1 MKKPE
6 RELVGREIKR
16 VKQSV
21 KPAKVKNTSTSG
33 FRILGRTLFIA
44 GPLALVVLV
53 VATFFTP
60 MLAIEQIKV
69 SGNDRIQASKVMG
82 ALEELVG
89 KPLTTV
95 SQDSVADLLADFAL
109 IETFTLQ
116 AEPPHTLTVK
126 IRERQPIVILV
137 RGGKN
142 YLYDAAGVRIDVA
155 GAKDKY
161 PFFRFTADPLKDK
174 KYKTAMEVLLSLP
187 VGTYKK
193 VFSIQVSDQLTTD
206 LILRKTDTRVIWGN
220 AKQGLLKAEV
230 LNSLIK
236 TGVKPGVTIDVSS
249 PKAPVVTHQNY

>member
-21 KPAKVKNTSTSG
+21 KPAKVKNSSTSG

-69 SGNDRIQASKVMG
+69 SGNDRIQASK
-82 ALEELVG
+82 
-89 KPLTTV
+89 V

>member
-1 MKKPE
+1 LKRPE
-6 RELVGREIKR
+6 RELVGRELKR
-16 VKQSV
+16 VKNSV
-21 KPAKVKNTSTSG
+21 KPAKAKRAKTSG
-33 FRILGRTLFIA
+33 FQVLGRTLFIA
-44 GPLALVVLV
+44 GPIALVLLV

-60 MLAIEQIKV
+60 LLAIEQIKV
-69 SGNDRIQASKVMG
+69 SGHDRIKASKVMG

-95 SQDSVADLLADFAL
+95 SQDNVAELLADFAL

-155 GAKDKY
+155 NSKDKY
-161 PFFRFTADPLKDK
+161 PYFRFTADPLKDK
-174 KYKTAMEVLLSLP
+174 KYRTAMEVLLSLP
-187 VGTYKK
+187 VNTYKQ

-206 LILRKTDTRVIWGN
+206 LILRKSDTRVIWGN

-230 LNSLIK
+230 LNSLIE

-249 PKAPVVTHQNY
+249 PKAPVVTYPNY

>member
-16 VKQSV
+16 VKNST
-21 KPAKVKNTSTSG
+21 KPVRAKRAKSSG
-33 FRILGRTLFIA
+33 FRILGQVLFVA
-44 GPLALVVLV
+44 GPIALILLV

-60 MLAIEQIKV
+60 MLAVEQIKV
-69 SGNDRIQASKVMG
+69 SGHERIKASKVMG

-89 KPLTTV
+89 KPLTTI
-95 SQDSVADLLADFAL
+95 SQDSVAELLSDFPL

-142 YLYDAAGVRIDVA
+142 YLYDAAGVKIDEA
-155 GAKDKY
+155 TAKDKY
-161 PFFRFTADPLKDK
+161 PYFRFTADPLKDK
-174 KYKTAMEVLLSLP
+174 KYKTAMDVLLSLP
-187 VGTYKK
+187 VATYKQ
-193 VFSIQVSDQLTTD
+193 VFSIQVTDQLTTD
-206 LILRKTDTRVIWGN
+206 LILRKSDTRVIWGN

-249 PKAPVVTHQNY
+249 PKAPVVTHPNY